1 MKNVFHK
8 NRFIFVLFQ
17 DGRILQNHSSR
28 IPKKRKNS
36 NFLDISD
43 FYELCSTSRVVSIA
57 PGVDSLFLLDDGV
70 VYQYNVSEQIYSFV
84 ADNIQRIDS
93 NYLLNNEGQLFNNAM
108 RRIDNLQETI
118 IDFTVWED
126 NILTWHSNNELQLLK
141 RGNFLTVNTPLSQLF
156 HIPNKSARK

>member
-1 MKNVFHK
+1 M
-8 NRFIFVLFQ
+8 
-17 DGRILQNHSSR
+17 QNHSSR